1 MGLTGILDVAIGL
14 VFIYTLVSLACSG
27 LNEFIAHEL
36 GRRGKFLREGLINI
50 VSDRWIYLRM
60 INHPLVSSLYRDL
73 PGKPRTPS
81 YIPAPNFVN
90 ALLDLVVLRARQ
102 LDSGFVSEVNQS
114 QTFQDV
120 RAAALKCKERGY
132 TVGDAILPLLDAAQ
146 GDLDQA
152 RKNIAGWYES
162 GMERVSGW
170 YKKYTRRHLL
180 AIGLLVAVLFNV
192 DTLTIA
198 TELSKSAQLRKSLA
212 DAASQVAETKRFNGI
227 PVEPA
232 DVDIKNAQDHLK
244 RFAAAMTEYERQGL
258 PVGFSCFGRE
268 TTSGDGKPFLALVK
282 DCWDETKR
290 EASGH
295 WFLKIL
301 GWILTGFAVS
311 IGAPFWFDLLNKLV
325 DFRGSGKKPEPVAK
339 PAQ

>member
-1 MGLTGILDVAIGL
+1 MGLTGILEIAIGL
-14 VFIYTLVSLACSG
+14 IFVYSLVSMFCSG
-27 LNEFIAHEL
+27 LNEFIAQEL

-50 VSDRWIYLRM
+50 VGDRWIYLRM

-90 ALLDLVVLRARQ
+90 ALLDLVVLRAAQ
-102 LDSGFVSEVNQS
+102 LDPDFVTEVNASQS
-114 QTFQDV
+114 FEDV

-146 GDLDQA
+146 GNLDQA

-180 AIGLLVAVLFNV
+180 AVGLLVAVLFNV
-192 DTLTIA
+192 DTLTIV
-198 TELSKSAQLRKSLA
+198 TELSKSANLRKSLA
-212 DAASQVAETKRFNGI
+212 DAASQVVETNRFNGV
-227 PVEPA
+227 PVEPT
-232 DVDIKNAQDHLK
+232 DVDVKNAQDHLK
-244 RFAAAMTEYERQGL
+244 GFVAAMTEYERQGL
-258 PVGFSCFGRE
+258 PVGFSCLSLE
-268 TTSGDGKPFLALVK
+268 TPEGKPLFSMLK
-282 DCWDETKR
+282 DCWNQTKR
-290 EASGH
+290 EASGY

-301 GWILTGFAVS
+301 GWTLTGLAVS
-311 IGAPFWFDLLNKLV
+311 IGAPFWYDLLNKFV
-325 DFRGSGKKPEPVAK
+325 DLRGAGKKPEPVAK
-339 PAQ
+339 PS